1 MTVKA
6 RMPVAKLTAADRR
19 TLALIKNYFSKE
31 TAAVSL
37 IATFPDAGVVFIERS
52 GKVFHN

>member
-1 MTVKA
+1 MSTKA
-6 RMPVAKLTAADRR
+6 RMPVAVLTAADRR
-19 TLALIKNYFSKE
+19 TLALIKDYFSKE

-37 IATFPDAGVVFIERS
+37 VVTFPDAGVVFVERS